1 MYTFDG
7 NNNYLIIIYIIITR
21 YYYHQK
27 STYTEFLKLL
37 LDLILRLWYYIFST

>member
-27 STYTEFLKLL
+27 STYTEFLELL
-37 LDLILRLWYYIFST
+37 LDHNLRLWYYIFST